1 MPINKLFTKTALA
14 VGLAS
19 AATTAWAEL
28 EEVTVTATKREQSV
42 QDIAVSVSALSAE
55 EMQQAG
61 IDDAKDVAVQVPS
74 LTVNRNLSPFAAGIR
89 IRGLGTNQNDPSLEA
104 SVAVVVDGVYLG
116 RSGLGLSDLVDIER
130 VEVVQ
135 GPQGT
140 LYGKNANAGV
150 LNIVTR
156 GVNMQESEAR
166 LEASAGDYGL
176 QKYTASVSAPIG
188 DTAGYRLSGSVHER
202 DGWLESG
209 TGPDQNDRSDWNLRG
224 KFAWEPTDAL
234 SVNLIASHVERDSSC
249 CGADTTI
256 SPAMAS
262 VLQMKGLE
270 VPEND
275 PLDYYSNNDYPLAF
289 TLSADALSAVVDYD
303 LSFGT
308 LTSITAWNDY
318 EWASSFDG
326 DRTEL
331 DLYYVDDS
339 YRGESLV
346 QELRLSSDLDGPLQ
360 YLAGLYFSHE
370 ELGRGDGQPIATF
383 GSDILTVGTQVH
395 PLGQA
400 FAMLVRPGDSA
411 TAENT
416 WETDTFAAF
425 GQATYTF
432 SDSWEASVGLRYTA
446 EEKSADMYVRA
457 DSTATGIPAGAF
469 GPGVPAMPI
478 PTLVSALYAPVDDS
492 FSLEDESVTGM
503 ASLTHFVNEDV
514 MVFASIATG
523 HKSGGFNGV
532 AGAGAERTYDNEQT
546 TNYELGIKSRLFDNQ
561 LELNAT
567 AFHMLV
573 DDLQYLRQQAI
584 GLGTYVANEEDEGTI
599 KGVDLNFAAAPWQFL
614 KLSGGVQYLDN
625 DVFPASRWTSNL
637 AATLMAPVADGA
649 AYLRTDYNY
658 ASDHLVNPDVPDFV
672 QDRETVNVRAGWR
685 NESWDAALWAKNATN
700 DVYSYLRTVPAA
712 MTGAQQDWLAEPRTI
727 GATVSYQF

>member
-1 MPINKLFTKTALA
+1 MPMNKLFTKTALA

-19 AATTAWAEL
+19 AAASAWAEL

-55 EMQQAG
+55 EMRQAG

-74 LTVNRNLSPFAAGIR
+74 LTVNRNMSPFAAGIR

-116 RSGLGLSDLVDIER
+116 RSGLGLSDLVDVER

-150 LNIVTR
+150 LNIVTT
-156 GVNMQESEAR
+156 GVNMEESEAR

-176 QKYTASVSAPIG
+176 QKFTASVSAPVG
-188 DTAGYRLSGSVHER
+188 DTAGYRLSGSVHQR
-202 DGWLESG
+202 DGWLKSG

-224 KFAWEPTDAL
+224 KFTWEPTDAL
-234 SVNLIASHVERDSSC
+234 SVNLIASRVERDSSC

-256 SPAMAS
+256 SPAMAG

-270 VPEND
+270 VPESD

-303 LSFGT
+303 LSFAT

-318 EWASSFDG
+318 EWVSSFDG

-331 DLYYVDDS
+331 DLYYVDDA

-370 ELGRGDGQPIATF
+370 ELGRGFGQPVANF
-383 GSDILTVGTQVH
+383 GSDILAVGTQVH
-395 PLGQA
+395 PLGPA
-400 FAMLVRPGDSA
+400 FAMLARPGDSSTIDNA
-411 TAENT
+411 

-425 GQATYTF
+425 GQTTYTF
-432 SDSWEASVGLRYTA
+432 SDSWEATVGLRYTA

-469 GPGVPAMPI
+469 GPAGPAMNI
-478 PTLVSALYAPVDDS
+478 PPLIAALYAPVDDS
-492 FSLEDESVTGM
+492 FRLEDDSVTGM

-514 MVFASIATG
+514 MVFASVATG

-573 DDLQYLRQQAI
+573 DDLQYLRQQAM
-584 GLGTYVANEEDEGTI
+584 GLGTYVANEADEGTI

-658 ASDHLVNPDVPDFV
+658 ASDHAVNPDVPDFV

-685 NESWDAALWAKNATN
+685 NEDWDAAVWVKNATD